1 MIRKQCFSLCAVTGP
16 ERDFVT
22 GSGIGWACSSRAAVV
37 LVAAGVH
44 ATADT
49 ADADL
54 CTAAADD
61 AYYPVIA
68 NREETPGLSAVK

>member
-1 MIRKQCFSLCAVTGP
+1 M
-16 ERDFVT
+16 
-22 GSGIGWACSSRAAVV
+22 GWACSSRAAVV
-37 LVAAGVH
+37 LVAAGVR

-49 ADADL
+49 ADADV

-68 NREETPGLSAVK
+68 NREDTPELSAVK

>member
-1 MIRKQCFSLCAVTGP
+1 MGR
-16 ERDFVT
+16 
-22 GSGIGWACSSRAAVV
+22 ACSSRGAVV
-37 LVAAGVH
+37 LVAAGVR